1 MPTIPDLRTLK
12 KSNVHVDFKGK
23 VAIVTG
29 AARGIGKV
37 IAYFL
42 AQDGCSVAIIDV
54 LEEEAKE
61 AAEEIARLTG
71 AKVLAIKADVTK
83 WSDVKSSVDAVVKQ
97 FNRIDILVNNAG
109 IVLVKPITDIEE
121 AEWDKVMA
129 VNLKGSFLMTKAVLP
144 YMIKQNYGRIV
155 NMASVAGVEGNANMT
170 AYSTSKA
177 GLIGFTKALAE
188 ETIKYNIRVNAVAP
202 ALVEGTALTLS
213 MSEEQRRFLASK
225 IPIGRLIYP
234 EEVAD
239 LVKFLASDASEP
251 LTGYVFIIAGG
262 RARA

>member
-1 MPTIPDLRTLK
+1 MSLPLQVLRKSKVRVDL
-12 KSNVHVDFKGK
+12 KGR
-23 VAIVTG
+23 VSIVTG
-29 AARGIGKV
+29 GARGIGRV

-42 AQDGCSVAIIDV
+42 AQDGSNITILDIDEAEAV
-54 LEEEAKE
+54 KTAKE
-61 AAEEIARLTG
+61 IAEATG
-71 AKVLAIKADVTK
+71 VRVLALQADVSK
-83 WSDVKSSVDAVVKQ
+83 WSDVKSVVERVIEE

-109 IVLVKPITDIEE
+109 IVLVKPVTEMEE
-121 AEWDKVMA
+121 GEWDRVMA
-129 VNLKGSFLMTKAVLP
+129 VNLKGTFLMSKAVLP
-144 YMIKQNYGRIV
+144 YMIKQNYGRII

-170 AYSTSKA
+170 AYSASKA
-177 GLIGFTKALAE
+177 GIIGFTKALAE
-188 ETIKYNIRVNAVAP
+188 EVIKYNIRVNAVAP

-225 IPIGRLIYP
+225 IPIGRLIYI